1 MNKKSN
7 GEGTIYKKDNGTWRG
22 QLTVGYKEDGTLKR
36 KSFTGKTKKEVI
48 LKMEEFRTLNNKGML
63 PNDDTITL
71 SQWFHTWLFNYR
83 KNDLKPSS
91 FERYEGIYRNYLE
104 NSNLGKTKLKDLRTS
119 HLQVYYNELS
129 TNGKPASTIKNIN
142 KYLKACLNQALK
154 ENYIMKNYCTLVTL
168 PKVES
173 SKNTIKAFT
182 MEQQQ
187 TFMHESLKHDKGII
201 YIFALGT
208 GLRLGELLALRWSDI
223 NLKDK
228 TVSVNKNIKET
239 YAFDDKE
246 EKHYTVVEQLP
257 KTDTSIRTVPLN
269 DNLIELLQEHRKNQ
283 LNERD
288 QNIDIY
294 FDDYLVFASSTGNYL
309 SGGNV
314 RKKFKDILN
323 ICNLPDFRIHD
334 LRHTF
339 ATRLFEKGIAPKT
352 VQTLLGHTDIQT
364 TLNIYT
370 HVMDNTKNE
379 AINLLNDIFNIK

>member
-1 MNKKSN
+1 MGRKSN

-22 QLTVGYKEDGTLKR
+22 QVTVGYKEDGTLKR
-36 KSFTGKTKKEVI
+36 KSFTGKTKIEVVH
-48 LKMEEFRTLNNKGML
+48 KMDEFRALNNRGML
-63 PNDDTITL
+63 PNDDVITL
-71 SQWFHTWLFNYR
+71 AEWFHIWLFNYR

-91 FERYEGIYRNYLE
+91 FEKYHSIYKNYIE
-104 NSNLGKTKLKDLRTS
+104 ESALGKTVLKDLRTS
-119 HLQVYYNELS
+119 HLQVYYNELL

-142 KYLKACLNQALK
+142 KYLKACLTQATK

-168 PKVES
+168 PKAQGS
-173 SKNTIKAFT
+173 TDTIKAFT
-182 MEQQQ
+182 LEQQQ
-187 TFMHESLKHDKGII
+187 MFMQEALKHDKGIL

-239 YAFDDKE
+239 YTFDDKE

-283 LNERD
+283 LVERD
-288 QNIDIY
+288 KNIDIY
-294 FDDYLVFASSTGNYL
+294 FDEYFVFATPTGNYL
-309 SGGNV
+309 NSSNV
-314 RKKFKDILN
+314 RKIFKRILKR
-323 ICNLPDFRIHD
+323 CGLPEFRLHD

-339 ATRLFEKGIAPKT
+339 ATRLFENGVPPKT
-352 VQTLLGHTDIQT
+352 VQVLMGHSDIT
-364 TLNIYT
+364 TTMNIYT
-370 HVMDNTKNE
+370 HVMDGTKTE

>member
-63 PNDDTITL
+63 PSDDTITL

-119 HLQVYYNELS
+119 HLQIYYNELS

-173 SKNTIKAFT
+173 SKDNIKAFT

-187 TFMHESLKHDKGII
+187 IFMHESLKHDKGII
-201 YIFALGT
+201 YICALGT

-228 TVSVNKNIKET
+228 TISVNKNIKET
-239 YAFDDKE
+239 YTFDDKE

-269 DNLIELLQEHRKNQ
+269 DNLIELLQEYRKNQ

-294 FDDYLVFASSTGNYL
+294 FDDYLIFSSYTGNYL
-309 SGGNV
+309 SSGNV
-314 RKKFKDILN
+314 RKKFKDILK

-364 TLNIYT
+364 TMNIYT